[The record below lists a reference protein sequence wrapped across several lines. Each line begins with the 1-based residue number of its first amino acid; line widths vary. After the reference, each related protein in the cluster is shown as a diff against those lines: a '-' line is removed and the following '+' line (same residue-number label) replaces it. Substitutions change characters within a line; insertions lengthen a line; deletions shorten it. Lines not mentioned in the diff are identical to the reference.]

1 MSYCAR
7 CPFKVSEP
15 FLFFVSLVLPQRSVT
30 KSEEERDNIVVQERQ
45 EESDAD
51 PKSSRNKEPST
62 DEEQPKQE
70 VRTTLGPVLSRGSK
84 VEHLE
89 AASWNQSWLYE
100 AYKHD

>member
-15 FLFFVSLVLPQRSVT
+15 FLFFLVLPQISVT
-30 KSEEERDNIVVQERQ
+30 KSEEERDDTVAQERR

-51 PKSSRNKEPST
+51 PKSSRDKEPST
-62 DEEQPKQE
+62 DEVQPKQE
-70 VRTTLGPVLSRGSK
+70 VRTTLGPVLR
-84 VEHLE
+84 LE
-89 AASWNQSWLYE
+89 AAKLNNWKQLREIKVGLYE